1 MDTIGTG
8 LVLVGNGLLQMVGGL
23 ASWMTLVGLAA
34 VASAFWLARMEVAEL
49 DRAATKPK
57 VARH

>member
-1 MDTIGTG
+1 METIGTG
-8 LVLVGNGLLQMVGGL
+8 LVLISNGLLHMVDGL

-34 VASAFWLARMEVAEL
+34 AGSAFWLARMEVAEL

-57 VARH
+57 VVRH